1 MKKSLFIIAAT
12 ALVISCSSNDS
23 FKEIDTQD
31 VAIGFG
37 DSHIGKIT
45 RSTVGTNAGEMKASN
60 SNGTSSGTLC
70 TVGNTMQV
78 WGYKL
83 NAAGTVYT
91 TVFDATIVKYTDTQ
105 VSGTNWSYTYSGS
118 TTPLRFWDRTA
129 SYKFYAVA
137 PDDKFTMPAPTGSGE
152 NLANTESAR
161 KFSATGIP
169 DVQIL
174 KDHNGASAVTISNE
188 GQANESTTGTA
199 VDYLV
204 SSVTSCA
211 AGYANQGNDAN
222 DKNVNFTFNHILS
235 KLNVNVKTTATFN
248 NQDSNY
254 PQIKLTSLT
263 ISIKGVAQQ
272 FDQLTAGALTPALSN
287 GDKWTT
293 ATTTATSKTCFA
305 IGGSVA
311 AELLSTTNFNAASY
325 FVSPT
330 TTGSTTPALEEGE
343 AEVKFVVG
351 YDIYYDGN
359 STSTSMESCLSEEY
373 TVTALNKIQQNT
385 INNLNITIDPKAI
398 YFDVQSVANWS
409 DTQGSYDVIVPPTN
423 E

>member
-1 MKKSLFIIAAT
+1 MKKTLFIIAAT

-45 RSTVGTNAGEMKASN
+45 RTTVGTNAGEMKASN

-91 TVFDATIVKYTDTQ
+91 TVFDATIVKYTNAT
-105 VSGTNWSYTYSGS
+105 VSGTNWSYTYTGS

-137 PDDKFTMPAPTGSGE
+137 PDDKFTMPAP
-152 NLANTESAR
+152 ESPATLKDNPETR
-161 KFSATGIP
+161 KFRAERVP

-174 KDHNGASAVTISNE
+174 KDNNGASAVTISNE
-188 GQANESTTGTA
+188 GTATESTTGTA
-199 VDYLV
+199 IDYLV
-204 SSVTSCA
+204 STVTDCA
-211 AGYANQGNDAN
+211 AGYANQGNDTN

-235 KLNVNVKTTATFN
+235 KLNVNVKTTTTFYN
-248 NQDSNY
+248 TGSDY

-272 FDQLTAGALTPALSN
+272 FDQLTAGELHPATSD
-287 GDKWTT
+287 GDKWTS

-311 AELLSTTNFNAASY
+311 AQLLSTTNFVAASY
-325 FVSPT
+325 FVAPT
-330 TTGSTTPALEEGE
+330 TTGSTSSAVEEGE

-359 STSTSMESCLSEEY
+359 SNPTSMESCLSPEY
-373 TVTALNKIQQNT
+373 TVEALEQIQQNT

-409 DTQGSYDVIVPPTN
+409 DTQGDYDVIVPPTN